1 MDGEKIF
8 TRSIDELGRF
18 EVPQDIR
25 EVLGWKAGTRLEVG
39 LVDASIKSI
48 ILREVSARCS
58 LCRRKSENLTEIG
71 EGYICPKCAAQ
82 IK

>member
-1 MDGEKIF
+1 MDGEKVF
-8 TRSIDELGRF
+8 TRFIDALGRF

-25 EVLGWKAGTRLEVG
+25 EALGWKAGTRLEVG
-39 LVDASIKSI
+39 LVDVSIKSI

-58 LCRRKSENLTEIG
+58 LCRRKSENLVEI
-71 EGYICPKCAAQ
+71 ENGYICPGCAAQ